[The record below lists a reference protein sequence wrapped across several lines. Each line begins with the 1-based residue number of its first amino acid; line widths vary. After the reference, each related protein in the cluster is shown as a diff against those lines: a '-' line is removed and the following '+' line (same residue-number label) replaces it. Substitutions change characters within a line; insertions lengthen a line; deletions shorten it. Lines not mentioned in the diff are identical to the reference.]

1 MIIIGERLN
10 TSRKGLEEAVEKRD
24 EEFLAHIARSQ
35 LESGAGYLDVNCG
48 TRIRSEV
55 EDLKWLTQFVQSVVD
70 APLAIDSPNPV
81 AAEAALE
88 VHKGKPIINSIS
100 GEKERYESFI
110 PLVKKYK
117 AGVVALCMDDS
128 GMPET
133 ADQKVSAATELVKR
147 LNDDGVPNED
157 IYLDP
162 LVQPV
167 SSNQEF
173 GKHFLEAVKRIMEQ
187 FPGIHTTCG
196 LSNISHGLPKRKAIN
211 QCFVVMA
218 VAAGLD
224 TAIADPND
232 AGLMQ
237 SIIVAEALLGKD
249 DYCASYLEAFRAGK
263 IV

>member
-10 TSRKGLEEAVEKRD
+10 TSRKGLEEAVESRN
-24 EEFLAHIARSQ
+24 EEFLASIAKSQ
-35 LESGAGYLDVNCG
+35 VENGAHYLDVNCG

-55 EDLKWLTQFVQSVVD
+55 EDLTWLTQFVQSVVD
-70 APLAIDSPNPV
+70 APLAIDSPNPA

-100 GEKERYESFI
+100 GEKERYANFI
-110 PLVKKYK
+110 PLVKKHNC
-117 AGVVALCMDDS
+117 GVVALCMDDS

-133 ADQKVSAATELVKR
+133 ADQKLAIARELVKK
-147 LNDDGVPNED
+147 LNDDGVANED

-173 GKHFLEAVKRIMEQ
+173 GRYFLEAVRRIMAE
-187 FPGIHTTCG
+187 FPDIHTTCG
-196 LSNISHGLPKRKAIN
+196 LSNISHGLPKRKALN
-211 QCFVVMA
+211 QAFMVMA
-218 VAAGLD
+218 IAAGLD

-232 AGLMQ
+232 TGLMQ
-237 SIIVAEALLGKD
+237 AITIAEALLGKD
-249 DYCASYLEAFRAGK
+249 DFCANYLEAFRAGK